1 MNVLIPIILLVVILW
16 RVVAISPIA
25 EPQAKALL
33 AEHAAII
40 DVREPGEFRSGNLP
54 AAINIP
60 LGELER
66 EIPAR
71 FPDRQTPLL
80 LHCATGARSASGES
94 ILRNLGYQRVGNLGG
109 FSRAQAIIQQQ
120 RTPSP

>member
-1 MNVLIPIILLVVILW
+1 MNGLIPILLLVIILW
-16 RVVAISPIA
+16 KVFAVSPIA
-25 EPQAKALL
+25 ETQAKALL
-33 AEHAAII
+33 SERAAII
-40 DVREPGEFRSGNLP
+40 DVREPVEFRAGNLP
-54 AAINIP
+54 SAINIP
-60 LGELER
+60 LGALER

-71 FPDRQTPLL
+71 FPDRNTPLL

-120 RTPSP
+120 SPPSP